1 MYEQTRNLIN
11 IMKDKTISP
20 GDDRACQTPVRKAIT
35 RYEQRRTLREEP
47 NVYEVEDGNV
57 VAEIEEEIVPGQFFV
72 FEPAEGKKVETLEGI
87 RYVNPSV
94 GEDRQLH
101 NW

>member
-35 RYEQRRTLREEP
+35 RYEQCRALREEP
-47 NVYEVEDGNV
+47 DVYEVEDSGV
-57 VAEIEEEIVPGQFFV
+57 VAEIEEEIVPGPFFV
-72 FEPAEGKKVETLEGI
+72 FEPAEGKEVETLEGI
-87 RYVNPSV
+87 
-94 GEDRQLH
+94 
-101 NW
+101 